1 MWLVMLMLVRHRC
14 ARWGLP
20 AGYHPWPPSG
30 VKALGVPSGCPGPLD
45 PAVVQSVVSMRASTR
60 ALARAKSARLR
71 MPSANIYQPVQPVL
85 VDLQGVQQLP
95 LGLVLPGRRGQRRG
109 KRRPAELAQDPL
121 RNQLLD
127 RLSETADLA
136 VAAEVRARRAHDS
149 AAPVLARADDLL
161 LAAAAAD

>member
-1 MWLVMLMLVRHRC
+1 
-14 ARWGLP
+14 
-20 AGYHPWPPSG
+20 
-30 VKALGVPSGCPGPLD
+30 
-45 PAVVQSVVSMRASTR
+45 
-60 ALARAKSARLR
+60 